1 MHRLKKS
8 RVILLC
14 LLFLTGVL
22 ADQSVAQD
30 KAALKRQARSRAVSS
45 SAAQGAP
52 AQILDINNM
61 TTWVRKDGFFDWMDP
76 TTGEGW
82 NGTFPKGTTGAVF
95 AQGTLW
101 GGLLVEPGKD
111 PVVRVNGYTY
121 ADGMDAGKILPI
133 EGGKPTGPDDPDKY
147 HVWRVRRNWR
157 TMDYNASASAYYGVP
172 LNAVT
177 DAQRAQLREWYEN
190 DWNNWPADLGAP
202 YEERNGQPGYQPAT
216 DANGNGTYEPE
227 EGDIPGYPGA
237 DQTIWLVAN
246 DLRLAPQSYGSQPLG
261 IEYQLTLWGY
271 DFPSTS
277 PLGNITFERARLIY
291 RGTPTTPAG
300 TRIDSMYV
308 VKWGDVD
315 VGDAGD
321 DFAGSDTTLLLGYA
335 YNANQI
341 DATYANFSI
350 PPPAI
355 GWDFLQGPIT
365 ADGDTLGMTSFVYF
379 AAGSTISDP
388 DLQEYNGSLQWYNLM
403 RGVQPRPQYPAAV
416 PFVNPLTNE
425 PSKFTLT
432 GDPVTAQ
439 GWIDGAELPPGD
451 RRIVLTTGPFSLAL
465 GDTVDIVIGQVGGH
479 GTSNLSSVTV
489 LKYHDQFAQYAYDNN
504 FVLPTPPPVPP
515 VEVAELDGEIVL
527 NWGGNLEEV
536 ARTENF
542 NSNGFAFEGYN
553 VYQLPASNAPLSEGV
568 KLATFDLNNNVTV
581 IQDKVVDDQT
591 GFIIERPVQIG
602 PDEGIK
608 RYYRTS
614 RDAIRGRPLANG
626 VNYYFAITAYSYLP
640 TADETVPF
648 RQLESTPVVVTA
660 TPQPEKP
667 GLAELP
673 APETALDVERVAGA
687 STAPIVPQI
696 VNPNTL
702 QTANYEIRFAYYNPY
717 TGAVSDSLAPGDT
730 LTTVPADLAEV
741 ATYSADFALHEGSP
755 FPIRWAAFRGDTQVS
770 SWMPQIDPHGTV
782 PASAA
787 PIIEGVQVYVP
798 ITTLGIDHHEV
809 ENNTQRWLTWD
820 NRFSLTGFN
829 GAADMAPALLGSSTL
844 TDDQYKAVRI
854 EFEADTTDGWASD
867 GTAFIRDS
875 GSLAWIAANQGG
887 KLPVAAYELNA
898 DGSKGRRLNVSFVE
912 LSACANGRWDFS
924 VLRGAEDECFT
935 DNAFREY
942 LIVHASDYDGGAGYT
957 TPADRTKDA
966 AYVVVP
972 ALRPGF
978 EYLGAEFALTFYPSI
993 PPVPGDRY
1001 VYAVEAP
1008 ATGVDSLLT
1017 ASVDEINVFP
1027 NPYIGY
1033 SKLETSRS
1041 QKFVTFTHLP
1051 ERATIRIFDLAGTI
1065 VRVIEHD
1072 SPSQFERW
1080 DLTNQDNV
1088 PVASGVY
1095 LVHVE
1100 TEYGDKV
1107 LKVALVQ
1114 EEQILQR
1121 Y

>member
-133 EGGKPTGPDDPDKY
+133 EGGKTTGPDDPDKY
-147 HVWRVRRNWR
+147 HAWRVRRNWR

-673 APETALDVERVAGA
+673 AVESEFDIAHVSGP
-687 STAPIVPQI
+687 STAAISSTVVDPMR
-696 VNPNTL
+696 L
-702 QTANYEIRFAYYNPY
+702 QTANYEIRYAYYNPY
-717 TGAVSDSLAPGDT
+717 TGEVKSELAAGDT
-730 LTTVPADLAEV
+730 LTTIPEGLAEV
-741 ATYSADFALHEGSP
+741 ETYADANKLDVGSP
-755 FPIRWAAFRGDTQVS
+755 FPIRWALFRNGSQVGG
-770 SWMPQIDPHGTV
+770 WNPQIDPDGTV
-782 PASAA
+782 PATSA
-787 PIIEGVQVYVP
+787 PIVDGVQVYVP
-798 ITTLGIDHHEV
+798 YVSPGFAGYSATSARWITGVDFGGHVFFGGADLNPFGTTLALDELETV
-809 ENNTQRWLTWD
+809 VM
-820 NRFSLTGFN
+820 RF
-829 GAADMAPALLGSSTL
+829 A
-844 TDDQYKAVRI
+844 
-854 EFEADTTDGWASD
+854 ADTTSGPADGWASKGARFVG
-867 GTAFIRDS
+867 GTKV
-875 GSLAWIAANQGG
+875 GEGY
-887 KLPVAAYELNA
+887 LPFAAYAVDAEGNE
-898 DGSKGRRLNVSFVE
+898 RQVNVSFQE
-912 LSACANGRWDFS
+912 LADCANGRWDYGM
-924 VLRGAEDECFT
+924 LTGNEDCMADGGAEYFW
-935 DNAFREY
+935 
-942 LIVHASDYDGGAGYT
+942 IHKSDYDEGASIT
-957 TPADRTKDA
+957 DA
-966 AYVVVP
+966 NSPRSGNGDVMYFTWATQRGSQAYLEAP
-972 ALRPGF
+972 F
-978 EYLGAEFALTFYPSI
+978 ELTYIAAIASSPNDVFSFST
-993 PPVPGDRY
+993 
-1001 VYAVEAP
+1001 EAP